1 MKTIL
6 GIDPA
11 AETSVSDTGWAYG
24 RYTDTT
30 PFELLD
36 YGIVPG
42 GFEGFCRELKIRL
55 ARSHQRT
62 PLYEYGWNA
71 DVIVC
76 EKFVKW
82 NPAADVTPLLVE
94 GVVRYEWPNVV
105 LQPASGKNT
114 LIPDNFLKTQGHWLP
129 GGHHNDSREALRH
142 IYVYLATHDHRP
154 TLELLRV

>member
-1 MKTIL
+1 MVTIL

-11 AETSVSDTGWAYG
+11 AENPVSDTGWAYG
-24 RYTDTT
+24 RCTDTT

-42 GFEGFCRELKIRL
+42 GFAGFCRELQIRTRNNERPPFYNH
-55 ARSHQRT
+55 AWDT
-62 PLYEYGWNA
+62 

-76 EKFVKW
+76 EKFVRW

-94 GVVRYEWPNVV
+94 GVVRYMWPNVV

-114 LIPDNFLKTQGHWLP
+114 LIPDNFLKAQGYWLTS
-129 GGHHNDSREALRH
+129 GHHKDARESLRH